1 MTVAAEK
8 DAFVMG
14 LSVETQPGFFLKEN
28 LFKGIILKKKRDR
41 ENIS

>member
-28 LFKGIILKKKRDR
+28 LFKGVFKDQSFKTSQV
-41 ENIS
+41 N